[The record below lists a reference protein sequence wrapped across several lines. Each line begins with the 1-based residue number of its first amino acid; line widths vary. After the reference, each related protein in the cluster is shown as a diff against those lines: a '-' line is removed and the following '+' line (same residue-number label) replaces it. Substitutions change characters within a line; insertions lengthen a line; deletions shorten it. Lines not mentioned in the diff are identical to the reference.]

1 MMAEPQMV
9 IARCE
14 ACGTDLARSG
24 AACPTCTEVLAVD
37 SGENAAS
44 EVGLVTDLPPEECA
58 TGPLWV
64 RISAATVYAVVG
76 VLCALGSLSFFVEQ
90 HLVLSDVVFGMM
102 ALGLAVVAVFG
113 VKESLFPSDWR
124 PE

>member
-14 ACGTDLARSG
+14 ACGTDLAHAG
-24 AACPTCTEVLAVD
+24 AACPTCTEVPAVD
-37 SGENAAS
+37 EGENVAS

-64 RISAATVYAVVG
+64 RISAATVYAIVG

-90 HLVLSDVVFGMM
+90 HLVLSDVVFGAM
-102 ALGLAVVAVFG
+102 ALGLAVIAVFG

>member
-1 MMAEPQMV
+1 MV
-9 IARCE
+9 VARCE
-14 ACGTDLARSG
+14 ACGTDLACAG
-24 AACPTCTEVLAVD
+24 AACPICSEAAAVD
-37 SGENAAS
+37 DGDNAAS

-90 HLVLSDVVFGMM
+90 HLALSDVVFGAM
-102 ALGLAVVAVFG
+102 ALGLAVIAVFG

>member
-1 MMAEPQMV
+1 MAEPQL
-9 IARCE
+9 IATRC
-14 ACGTDLARSG
+14 ATCGADLAEAG
-24 AACPTCTEVLAVD
+24 AACVACADATAA
-37 SGENAAS
+37 GEIQSAAS

-76 VLCALGSLSFFVEQ
+76 LLCGLGSLMFFFEQ
-90 HLVLSDVVFGMM
+90 SVVLSDIVFGVM
-102 ALGLAVVAVFG
+102 AMGLAVIAVFG